1 MNNDNARALVKLG
14 GSNELVNIANALM
27 RNRNR
32 NNGNDTFSKFRAEY
46 IGLFIPLASWVV
58 AFGSLFV
65 KDGKLGMLR
74 PKLVKALQADKQFM
88 ALLKEAGV
96 GELANFNM
104 NGLRQLARAATNQV
118 DPGNPASNAI
128 KELLKM
134 TNNNT
139 MENLI
144 NNLENNNNG
153 ERAAGNH
160 TRRLRQGAANYP
172 NNFNEAVG
180 YSPYRTK
187 QVLRKIKKLSD
198 ERRAAFFKLADQ
210 NFSLIVYICL
220 SLHAGF
226 HMIMIMA
233 DVQNVSY
240 LTAETAEILISAVQE
255 MAKIL
260 KTYSPALTA
269 LGFKRFTGFLETK
282 MGVILPDSVSLA
294 VPAGMSLLLKYGIS
308 NQKIENLLGSL
319 DSLVPFAD
327 LVKRRI
333 SNEGLL
339 QKLGKLIGSS
349 AAGRGAVDALRVAG
363 DQVARST
370 REAVMTAIYYIFQ
383 IIVTAGAIELMR
395 MTGTAVEYYQ
405 RARVRNANNNNNTNN
420 SRIVTLRPAST
431 NLRRRVNIP
440 MATAALVASGEAG
453 SPEMTR
459 ALARINN

>member
-1 MNNDNARALVKLG
+1 MNNARALMELG
-14 GSNELVNIANALM
+14 NNELVKIAASLSNKNRNI
-27 RNRNR
+27 NRNR
-32 NNGNDTFSKFRAEY
+32 NGSDIFSKFRTEY

-88 ALLKEAGV
+88 ALLREAGV

-104 NGLRQLARAATNQV
+104 TGLKQLARAATNEIE
-118 DPGNPASNAI
+118 PGNPGSNAI
-128 KELLKM
+128 RELLNM
-134 TNNNT
+134 TNNGN
-139 MENLI
+139 MEKLI
-144 NNLENNNNG
+144 NTLENNNNG

-226 HMIMIMA
+226 HMVMIMS
-233 DVQNVSY
+233 DVQSVSY
-240 LTAETAEILISAVQE
+240 LTAETAEILINAVRE

-260 KTYSPALTA
+260 KTYSPALSA

-282 MGVILPDSVSLA
+282 MGIILPDSVSLA
-294 VPAGMSLLLKYGIS
+294 VPAGMSLLIKYGIS
-308 NQKIENLLGSL
+308 NAKIEKLLDSL
-319 DSLVPFAD
+319 DSLVPFSN
-327 LVKRRI
+327 LLKTRL
-333 SNEGLL
+333 SNEGFLRR
-339 QKLGKLIGSS
+339 IGNVIGGS
-349 AAGRGAVDALRVAG
+349 AAARQAADSLRLAG
-363 DQVARST
+363 DQIARSV
-370 REAVMTAIYYIFQ
+370 REAIMASIYYIFQ
-383 IIVTAGAIELMR
+383 IIITAGAIELMR

-405 RARVRNANNNNNTNN
+405 RQRVQNGNNNNIKNGI
-420 SRIVTLRPAST
+420 IVTLRPEST

-440 MATAALVASGEAG
+440 TATAALVASGEAG